1 MWVFN
6 LLKACYSLSHLS
18 DWIIVHCS
26 HCGVTVVLQCHC
38 ACSCSSPKAPKKA
51 ASHLW
56 SVGNQSQS
64 FQRPSAYV
72 SNVVLTT
79 QLKAQSPGHQMPQT
93 LPENCISIITVRHDR
108 VCLESVDLV
117 QGRWQWWCS
126 HCFRIPQGQRTQC
139 PRPWCGAHDR
149 FSPEKGE
156 QLSICKRK
164 NTWPAKNN
172 TLLRQLI
179 LPSCVGTVLV
189 IFTSVFFRPRR
200 WGVPQIQGV
209 PTNSIED
216 GKHTRLKGVPEE
228 HLGRWHL
235 WFSTFSWGLF

>member
-18 DWIIVHCS
+18 DWVIVHCS

-56 SVGNQSQS
+56 SGGNQSQN
-64 FQRPSAYV
+64 FQHPSAYA

-79 QLKAQSPGHQMPQT
+79 QPTKGSKPRPSKATNPAEKLYIDYHCTTRPS
-93 LPENCISIITVRHDR
+93 LPR
-108 VCLESVDLV
+108 VCRSCSGQVTVVVLTLFPHTSRAADPMSSSVM
-117 QGRWQWWCS
+117 R
-126 HCFRIPQGQRTQC
+126 R
-139 PRPWCGAHDR
+139 
-149 FSPEKGE
+149 
-156 QLSICKRK
+156 
-164 NTWPAKNN
+164 TWPFLTWERRAAEHMM
-172 TLLRQLI
+172 L
-179 LPSCVGTVLV
+179 STVDN
-189 IFTSVFFRPRR
+189 SVLCRNSFGHFYICFFCPRR
-200 WGVPQIQGV
+200 WGVPQIEGV

>member
-18 DWIIVHCS
+18 DWVIVHCS

-56 SVGNQSQS
+56 SVGNHSQS

-156 QLSICKRK
+156 QSKWCNTQKHLACKK
-164 NTWPAKNN
+164 QHIA
-172 TLLRQLI
+172 
-179 LPSCVGTVLV
+179 STVD
-189 IFTSVFFRPRR
+189 TSVLCRNSFGHIYICFF
-200 WGVPQIQGV
+200 IAQGA
-209 PTNSIED
+209 EAFH
-216 GKHTRLKGVPEE
+216 K
-228 HLGRWHL
+228 
-235 WFSTFSWGLF
+235 